1 MDRPHASPLLSAL
14 LAVGLCA
21 SCSMLKEGVTHGLV
35 DGHYRSLPADGKA
48 QPVYLDVEDDSIT
61 AYSVVRTDDRRV
73 IDTTTFTVQPL
84 ASARTPGPCTTH
96 TYVKHGLDLDLMYVL
111 MKYRPAAAGVPPQVN
126 TDINGALYLGYKTER
141 YTLSCARDLLGR
153 HHRTVRN
160 LGFDVGG
167 FIGLGATAMNA
178 TVTQDPIAIDY
189 TGVVLTGGVGA
200 FTSVGR
206 LGFGLTVGWDHLL
219 DEYGARWIYQDR
231 PWMGLAIGVNL
242 D

>member
-111 MKYRPAAAGVPPQVN
+111 LKYRPAAAGVPPQGN

-167 FIGLGATAMNA
+167 FIGLGATAMNP
-178 TVTQDPIAIDY
+178 TVTQDPIAID
-189 TGVVLTGGVGA
+189 
-200 FTSVGR
+200 
-206 LGFGLTVGWDHLL
+206 
-219 DEYGARWIYQDR
+219 
-231 PWMGLAIGVNL
+231 
-242 D
+242 